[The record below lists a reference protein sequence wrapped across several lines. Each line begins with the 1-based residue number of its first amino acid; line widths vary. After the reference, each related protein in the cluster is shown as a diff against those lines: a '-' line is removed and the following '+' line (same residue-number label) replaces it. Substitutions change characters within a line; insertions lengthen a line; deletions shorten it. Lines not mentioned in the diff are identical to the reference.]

1 MSRRWSALVRHG
13 LVGGSLLAA
22 STAAATPCDDTGTD
36 KIVGVTIGFD
46 FAPKFSLVG
55 GIEARACTSSETEVM
70 ARIEIG
76 GGRPRIIGGARISP
90 LAGDGPQEGVELLG
104 LEAGVGL
111 DLDAR
116 LGVHLAAVYG
126 TTVAYAAAQTYV
138 PISNP
143 VGAPPAQQRGSLIV
157 GLSPWSWLEST
168 TVEGRPLTIDGRM
181 VHPEIIR
188 HGTLGRSAEDRAVA
202 AHFERS
208 ARAEYSSVWS
218 FLRLAAELD
227 AVGAPAQL
235 VAAALDAAEDEVRH
249 AEACAR
255 AAGELALIP
264 LPPSAAQPRFL
275 SRSPRALELLATEAY
290 AEGALN
296 EGAAS
301 LEAHFA
307 AETAQDETKSMLAA
321 IARDEAGHASLAW
334 AVLTWVMDVAPDSAR
349 AAVASVPTPTTS
361 IVLAH
366 RDAALARRGVPSRA
380 AVLAARDQAFTHAVL
395 RARALVTA

>member
-1 MSRRWSALVRHG
+1 MSTRWSALVRHG

-22 STAAATPCDDTGTD
+22 STAAAAPCGDERTD
-36 KIVGVTIGFD
+36 QVVGVTLGFD

-55 GIEARACTSSETEVM
+55 GLEARACVSNKTEVM

-76 GGRPRIIGGARISP
+76 GGRPRIIGGARITP
-90 LAGDGPQEGVELLG
+90 LAGDDRQEGVEFLG
-104 LEAGVGL
+104 LEAGIGL

-116 LGVHLAAVYG
+116 LGAHLAAVYG
-126 TTVAYAAAQTYV
+126 QTFAYVAAQTYV

-143 VGAPPAQQRGSLIV
+143 VSAPPTQQRGSLIV
-157 GLSPWSWLEST
+157 GLSPWSWIDST

-181 VHPEIIR
+181 VHPDVIR
-188 HGTLGRSAEDRAVA
+188 QGILGRTAEDRAVA
-202 AHFERS
+202 AHFER
-208 ARAEYSSVWS
+208 AAKAEYSSVWS
-218 FLRLAAELD
+218 FLRLAAELE
-227 AVGAPAQL
+227 AVGAPAHL

-275 SRSPRALELLATEAY
+275 SRSARALELLATEAY
-290 AEGALN
+290 AEGGMN

-301 LEAHFA
+301 LEARFA

-321 IARDEAGHASLAW
+321 IARDEAGHANLAW
-334 AVLTWVMDVAPDSAR
+334 AVLTWVMEVAPESAR
-349 AAVASVPTPTTS
+349 AAVASVPTPTTA
-361 IVLAH
+361 IELDH
-366 RDAALARRGVPSRA
+366 RDTALARRGVPSTA
-380 AVLAARDQAFTHAVL
+380 AVIAARDQAFSSAVS
-395 RARALVTA
+395 RATQLVA

>member
-1 MSRRWSALVRHG
+1 MSTRWSALVRHG

-22 STAAATPCDDTGTD
+22 STAAAAPCDDEQTD
-36 KIVGVTIGFD
+36 QVVGVTIGFD

-55 GIEARACTSSETEVM
+55 GVEARACVSNKTEVM

-76 GGRPRIIGGARISP
+76 GGRPRIIGGARITP
-90 LAGDGPQEGVELLG
+90 LAGDDPQEGVEFLG

-116 LGVHLAAVYG
+116 LGVHLAAIYG

-143 VGAPPAQQRGSLIV
+143 VSAPPAQQRGSLIV
-157 GLSPWSWLEST
+157 GLSPWSWLQST

-181 VHPEIIR
+181 VHPEVIR
-188 HGTLGRSAEDRAVA
+188 QGRLGRSAEDRAVA
-202 AHFERS
+202 AHFER
-208 ARAEYSSVWS
+208 AAKAEYSSVWS
-218 FLRLAAELD
+218 FLRLAAELE
-227 AVGAPAQL
+227 AVGAPAPL

-264 LPPSAAQPRFL
+264 LPPSAARPRFL
-275 SRSPRALELLATEAY
+275 ARSARALELLATEAY
-290 AEGALN
+290 AEGGLN

-301 LEAHFA
+301 LEARFA
-307 AETAQDETKSMLAA
+307 AEAAQDDTQAMLAA
-321 IARDEAGHASLAW
+321 IARDEAGHANLAW
-334 AVLTWVMDVAPDSAR
+334 AVLTWIMEVAPEAAR
-349 AAVASVPTPTTS
+349 AAVASVPTPSTS
-361 IVLAH
+361 IELAP
-366 RDAALARRGVPSRA
+366 RDAALARRGVPSTS
-380 AVLAARDQAFTHAVL
+380 AVLAARDQAFTSAVS
-395 RARALVTA
+395 RAAKLVA